1 MRCKNLKR
9 KIRLSQKDFDEIRD
23 AVAEEEKKSSGEIV
37 LAITAE
43 SANYSGWEFLVAFFC
58 AFALFICM
66 MPLSPR
72 IYLWLENHFAGVRP
86 WTLSLF
92 FAVVCTV
99 LMLLILLLCC
109 IPSFDRLIIPL
120 GVRQKNVS
128 DRAMRYFIESGASG
142 TKKRT
147 GVLIFVSYME
157 REVRIVGDSGIKE
170 KVSQDLWNL
179 IADEVSENLSAGNV
193 KEAYLL
199 AIKRCGD
206 LLAQNFPEDGGENEL
221 PDGLN
226 VLEDERW
233 V

>member
-9 KIRLSQKDFDEIRD
+9 KIRLSQEDFDEIRN
-23 AVAEEEKKSSGEIV
+23 AVAEEEKKTSGEIV

-43 SANYSGWEFLVAFFC
+43 SANYSGWEFLASFFC
-58 AFALFICM
+58 AFAFFVCM
-66 MPLSPR
+66 IPLSPR
-72 IYLWLENHFAGVRP
+72 IYLWLENHFSDVQP

-92 FAVVCTV
+92 FAVNCTL

-109 IPSFDRLIIPL
+109 VPSFDRMIIPL
-120 GVRQKNVS
+120 GVRQKSVS

-142 TKKRT
+142 TKGRT
-147 GVLIFVSYME
+147 GLLIFVSFME
-157 REVRIVGDSGIKE
+157 REVRIVGDTGISGKL
-170 KVSQDLWNL
+170 SQDLWNL
-179 IADEVSENLSAGNV
+179 IADEMSESLSAGNV

-199 AIKRCGD
+199 AIKRCGE
-206 LLAQNFPEDGGENEL
+206 LLSQNFPDEDGENEL